1 MSNVSKIISDAKTM
15 TGTMTTLVDR
25 TTIKRVTV
33 TRLNDG
39 QWEMEFE
46 YGLDANKKAFMRS
59 FKEQFNQYDVS
70 DQQITDFLLG
80 YDEEYFD
87 GYSELA
93 DAYNLWTD
101 AVQFTNA
108 IKG

>member
-1 MSNVSKIISDAKTM
+1 MSNVSKMISDAKTM

-25 TTIKRVTV
+25 STIKRVTV
-33 TRLNDG
+33 TRLDDG

-70 DQQITDFLLG
+70 DKQITDFLLG
-80 YDEEYFD
+80 YNDDYFD

-101 AVQFTNA
+101 AVQFAQT
-108 IKG
+108 IKV

>member
-1 MSNVSKIISDAKTM
+1 MSNVSKMISDAKTM

-25 TTIKRVTV
+25 STIQRVTV
-33 TRLNDG
+33 TRLDDG

-46 YGLDANKKAFMRS
+46 YGLTASDKAFMRS
-59 FKEQFNQYDVS
+59 FKEQYNQCDVS
-70 DQQITDFLLG
+70 DKQITDFLLG
-80 YDEEYFD
+80 YHDEYFD

-101 AVQFTNA
+101 AVNFAQTL
-108 IKG
+108 K

>member
-1 MSNVSKIISDAKTM
+1 MSNVSKMISDAKTM

-25 TTIKRVTV
+25 TTIQRVTV
-33 TRLNDG
+33 TRLDDG

-101 AVQFTNA
+101 AVQFAQT
-108 IKG
+108 IK

>member
-1 MSNVSKIISDAKTM
+1 MSNVSKQISDAKTM

-25 TTIKRVTV
+25 STIKRVTV
-33 TRLNDG
+33 TRLDDG

-80 YDEEYFD
+80 YNDDYFD

-101 AVQFTNA
+101 AVQFA
-108 IKG
+108 QSIKV

>member
-1 MSNVSKIISDAKTM
+1 MSNVSKQISDAKTM

-25 TTIKRVTV
+25 STIKRVTV
-33 TRLNDG
+33 TRLDDG

-70 DQQITDFLLG
+70 DQQITDFLLCY
-80 YDEEYFD
+80 YDEYFD

-93 DAYNLWTD
+93 DAYNLWSD
-101 AVQFTNA
+101 AVRFAQT
-108 IKG
+108 IKV

>member
-1 MSNVSKIISDAKTM
+1 MSNVSKMISDAKTM

-25 TTIKRVTV
+25 STIKRVTV
-33 TRLNDG
+33 TRLDDG
-39 QWEMEFE
+39 QWEMAFE

-59 FKEQFNQYDVS
+59 FKEQYNQCDVS

-80 YDEEYFD
+80 FHDDYFD

-101 AVQFTNA
+101 AVQFAQT
-108 IKG
+108 IKV

>member
-1 MSNVSKIISDAKTM
+1 
-15 TGTMTTLVDR
+15 
-25 TTIKRVTV
+25 
-33 TRLNDG
+33 
-39 QWEMEFE
+39 MEFE

-80 YDEEYFD
+80 EHDEYFD

-101 AVQFTNA
+101 AVQFA
-108 IKG
+108 QSIKV

>member
-1 MSNVSKIISDAKTM
+1 MSNVSKQISDAKTM

-25 TTIKRVTV
+25 TTIQRVTV
-33 TRLNDG
+33 TRLDDG

-80 YDEEYFD
+80 EHDEYFD

-101 AVQFTNA
+101 AVQFA
-108 IKG
+108 QSIKV

>member
-1 MSNVSKIISDAKTM
+1 MSNVSKMISDAKTM

-33 TRLNDG
+33 TRLDDG

-46 YGLDANKKAFMRS
+46 YGLTASDKAFMRS
-59 FKEQFNQYDVS
+59 FKEQFNQWDIS

-101 AVQFTNA
+101 AVNFAQTL
-108 IKG
+108 K

>member
-1 MSNVSKIISDAKTM
+1 MSNVSKQISDAKTM

-25 TTIKRVTV
+25 STIKRVTV
-33 TRLNDG
+33 TRLDDG

-46 YGLDANKKAFMRS
+46 YGLTANHKAFMRS
-59 FKEQFNQYDVS
+59 FKEQFNQCDVS
-70 DQQITDFLLG
+70 DKQITDFLL
-80 YDEEYFD
+80 DFHDEYFD

-101 AVQFTNA
+101 AVRFAQTL
-108 IKG
+108 KV

>member
-1 MSNVSKIISDAKTM
+1 MSNVSKMISDAKTM

-25 TTIKRVTV
+25 STIKRVTV
-33 TRLNDG
+33 TRLDDG

-70 DQQITDFLLG
+70 DKQITDFLLG
-80 YDEEYFD
+80 YNDDYFD

-101 AVQFTNA
+101 AVQFA
-108 IKG
+108 QSIKV

>member
-1 MSNVSKIISDAKTM
+1 MSNVSKQISDAKTM

-25 TTIKRVTV
+25 TTIQRVTV
-33 TRLNDG
+33 TRLDDG

-59 FKEQFNQYDVS
+59 FRDQFNQYDIS
-70 DQQITDFLLG
+70 DEQITDFLLG
-80 YDEEYFD
+80 YHDDYFD

-93 DAYNLWTD
+93 DAYNLWID
-101 AVQFTNA
+101 AVQFAQTL
-108 IKG
+108 KV